1 MSIDEKA
8 EAACNEWCAW
18 IRAEGDGFWKWG
30 NIPDE
35 AIAEWIPGYLRGVH
49 DTITAAHSDH
59 DPAPDYEWLWNF
71 GEDLSLFKQRFPPNE
86 MVAKCHA
93 AGYVAGYNSI
103 GGGNG

>member
-18 IRAEGDGFWKWG
+18 VRAEGDGFWKWG

-35 AIAEWIPGYLRGVH
+35 AIAEWIPGYLRGVQDRLANVH
-49 DTITAAHSDH
+49 GECN
-59 DPAPDYEWLWNF
+59 PDYEWIWGY
-71 GEDLSLFKQRFPPNE
+71 GEDLSLFKQSGPPDE
-86 MVAKCHA
+86 MIAKCHA
-93 AGYVAGYNSI
+93 AGYAAGYYSI